1 MKRTFFIVMVFVM
14 ALTLLG
20 ACAPAEPQVIEK
32 EVVVE
37 KEVEV
42 VVTQIV
48 EVEGETVIQEVMVT
62 VEPEAEAPPLRDV
75 NVQLGWIKNS
85 EYAGLFM
92 AEQLGYYEEVGLDVT
107 FISGGAGINPISI
120 VRQNP
125 DFIGINSSNPS
136 LVNAQAAGYP
146 LVSIAAFYQKHPNG
160 FLFLKDSGIEG
171 YEDFVG
177 KTIGVQ
183 AEGEYLLDVIL
194 ALNDIDKSEIEV
206 VRVGYDPTPLL
217 TGQIDAYM
225 AWVVNQPL
233 KAEQEG
239 LEWDFLFFS
248 DNPGIASY
256 AMLPIVH
263 QTLLDSDPEMVQ
275 DWLCATLKG
284 WEYTL
289 DNPEEVAQIVVDEY
303 LPASTFEAEMF
314 LLTNANPITVSE
326 DTAEHGLGWSD
337 PVNWEELIETLVTYE
352 QVDSAPAVED
362 IMTNE
367 FVEACGIL
375 R

>member
-20 ACAPAEPQVIEK
+20 ACAPAEPQVV
-32 EVVVE
+32 EVEVE

-48 EVEGETVIQEVMVT
+48 EVEGEPVVQEVLVT
-62 VEPEAEAPPLRDV
+62 VEPEPEAPPLRKV
-75 NVQLGWIKNS
+75 IVQLGWLKNS
-85 EYAGLFM
+85 EFAGLFM
-92 AEQLGYYEEVGLDVT
+92 AEQLGYYEEAGLDVS
-107 FISGGAGINPISI
+107 FIQGGAGIDPISV

-125 DFIGINSSNPS
+125 DFIGIANSNPS
-136 LVNAQAAGYP
+136 LINATATGYP
-146 LVSIAAFYQKHPNG
+146 LVAIGAFYQKHPNG
-160 FLFLKDSGIEG
+160 FLVLKDSGIES

-183 AEGEYLLDVIL
+183 AAGEYLLDVVL
-194 ALNDIDKSEIEV
+194 ALNDIDKDSMEV

-225 AWVVNQPL
+225 AWVINQPL
-233 KAEQEG
+233 KVEQEG
-239 LEWDFLFFS
+239 LEWDFLFFA

-256 AMLPIVH
+256 AVLPMVH
-263 QTLLDSDPEMVQ
+263 QDLLDSDPEMIQ
-275 DWLCATLKG
+275 DWLCASLKG

-289 DNPEEVAQIVVDEY
+289 DNPEEVAQVVLDKY
-303 LPASTFEAEMF
+303 IPASNIEAEMF
-314 LLTNANPITVSE
+314 MLENANPITVSE
-326 DTAEHGLGWSD
+326 DTAEHGLGWTD
-337 PVNWEELIETLVTYE
+337 PVNWEELIQTLLEYE
-352 QVDSAPAVED
+352 QVESAPAVED